1 MNYLEKSS
9 YVLTTSGFKVIDN
22 ISLNNYVY
30 TSNNTIDRVINNRSV
45 VIEKLTDYSVFQNSV
60 DDISFTV
67 SNKTKVEA
75 INSLSEKV
83 PTTFLKLKVDDW
95 LFHPWIKKNQS
106 HTLNSIDLGE
116 HTSNFYDSNHIY
128 LFNSS
133 ILNISKKFNIPQ
145 EAVKQLLVREAKEYE
160 EHLPQIVKYIKEQYG
175 IEKDTEEVETSFL
188 ELKHY
193 VKDNFVFKMNRFI
206 PIDLNY
212 TAFVVAIL
220 TACKVNKTV
229 LKDNTNLYELCF
241 TFDKIKHKSI
251 QSKVLSFVK
260 HLNVKYEEK
269 VENGKTVLNVFNKPL
284 YDYVTEH
291 LLKNILSITLSSEEN
306 QRFFTENLFKNSP
319 QVNVNFQVSLQ
330 LKELFLYD
338 KQVVGIKQYTQ
349 GVLATLL
356 TDDFDKLESTL
367 IVDEKGYYSRVVS
380 LAPFEKLH
388 EKHSSLTVKDNKIIH
403 LGFTECL

>member
-9 YVLTTSGFKVIDN
+9 YVLTTTGFKPIE
-22 ISLNNYVY
+22 SLGLTTYVY
-30 TSNNTIDRVINNRSV
+30 TSNNTIDKVTNTKSN

-67 SNKTKVEA
+67 SNKTKVD
-75 INSLSEKV
+75 IVNSSFKRSKIS
-83 PTTFLKLKVDDW
+83 FLNLEVDNW

-106 HTLNSIDLGE
+106 HTVGTVDLAQS
-116 HTSNFYDSNHIY
+116 TTNFYDSNNIY

-160 EHLPQIVKYIKEQYG
+160 QYLPQIVKYLKDTYG
-175 IEKDTEEVETSFL
+175 IKKDKEEVETSFL

-206 PIDLNY
+206 SVDLNFVS
-212 TAFVVAIL
+212 FVVAL
-220 TACKVNKTV
+220 FTSCKVNKTV
-229 LKDNTNLYELCF
+229 LKDNTNLYELSF
-241 TFDKIKHKSI
+241 TFDKTKDKQI
-251 QSKVLSFVK
+251 QSKVLSFIK

-269 VENGKTVLNVFNKPL
+269 IENNKLVLNVYNKPL
-284 YDYVTEH
+284 YDFVTKV
-291 LLKNILSITLSSEEN
+291 LLVNISCILNSSPECQE
-306 QRFFTENLFKNSP
+306 FFVQNIFKNSN
-319 QVNVNFQVSLQ
+319 QINVGFEVALQ
-330 LKELFLYD
+330 IKELFLYT

-356 TDDFDKLESTL
+356 QDDFDKLESTL
-367 IVDEKGYYSRVVS
+367 ITDEVGYYSRVVS
-380 LAPFEKLH
+380 ISSYEKLH
-388 EKHSSLTVKDNKIIH
+388 TNHSKINVKDSQIVH
-403 LGFTECL
+403 LGFTECQ

>member
-9 YVLTTSGFKVIDN
+9 YVLTTTGFKPIE
-22 ISLNNYVY
+22 SLGLTTYVY
-30 TSNNTIDRVINNRSV
+30 TSNNTIDKVTNTKSN

-60 DDISFTV
+60 DDVSFTV
-67 SNKTKVEA
+67 SNTTKVEA
-75 INSLSEKV
+75 INALAEKV
-83 PTTFLKLKVDDW
+83 PTPFLKLKVDDW
-95 LFHPWIKKNQS
+95 LFHPWINKSQS
-106 HTLNSIDLGE
+106 HVCNSIDLGE
-116 HTSNFYDSNHIY
+116 HTSNFHNSEHIY

-160 EHLPQIVKYIKEQYG
+160 EYLPQIVKYIKEQYG
-175 IEKDTEEVETSFL
+175 IEKDPLEVETSFL

-193 VKDNFVFKMNRFI
+193 VKDNFVFKMKRFV
-206 PIDLNY
+206 PIDLNFM
-212 TAFVVAIL
+212 AFLVAIF
-220 TACKVNKTV
+220 TACKVNRTV

-251 QSKVLSFVK
+251 QSKVFSFVK
-260 HLNVKYEEK
+260 YLNVKYEEK

-291 LLKNILSITLSSEEN
+291 LLKNISPVMMSSDEN
-306 QRFFTENLFKNSP
+306 QQFFVENFFKNSS
-319 QVNVNFQVSLQ
+319 QVNVNFEVSLQ
-330 LKELFLYD
+330 LKELFLYN

-356 TDDFDKLESTL
+356 TDDFDNLESTL

-380 LAPFEKLH
+380 LAPYEKVH
-388 EKHSSLTVKDNKIIH
+388 TKHSCITVKDRKIIH